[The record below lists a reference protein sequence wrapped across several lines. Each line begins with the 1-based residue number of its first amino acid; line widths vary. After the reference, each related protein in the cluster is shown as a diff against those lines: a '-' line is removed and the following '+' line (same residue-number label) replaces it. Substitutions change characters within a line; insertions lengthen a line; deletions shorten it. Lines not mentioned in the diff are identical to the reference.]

1 MKKILLITMML
12 GCMIST
18 FAQKR
23 IPDYPSVSTVDS
35 SALFLIWQSNANKK
49 ATLSTVEKSLGLK
62 DTITVAEIFT
72 SPVFTGTPIAPTA
85 ANGTNTNQVATTA
98 FVLANTGSNSTA
110 VPSSNFAEGIRAL
123 GGTTKAY
130 TFGINNPGVTSYT
143 MVDGTV
149 YFTKLYLDSAM
160 TIRSITVTETIQG
173 DYTADGYNGIGLYSY
188 NNGTLTLVA
197 SSTNN
202 GNLWKTSYYPVV
214 YNLSSP
220 YSATKGM
227 YAVGL
232 LYNSSAQVTA
242 PALIAGTSYSSS
254 HGFMTF
260 GITGKVYTT
269 LAGQSTLPAST
280 TDAACTSVFS
290 PVVVVLK

>member
-98 FVLANTGSNSTA
+98 FVLANTGSGSTT
-110 VPSSNFAEGIRAL
+110 PSSNFIEGIKAL
-123 GGTTKAY
+123 GGSVKGY
-130 TFGINNPGVTSYT
+130 TFGLNNPGVSSYT

-149 YFTKLYLDSAM
+149 YFAKIYLDNDT
-160 TIRSITVTETIQG
+160 TINSITVTETIQG
-173 DYTADGYNGIGLYSY
+173 DYTADAYNGIGLYTY
-188 NNGTLTLVA
+188 NEGTLTLVA
-197 SSTNN
+197 SSVNN
-202 GNLWKTSYYPVV
+202 GNIWKTSYYPVV
-214 YNLSSP
+214 YTLATP
-220 YSATKGM
+220 YAASKGM
-227 YAVGL
+227 YVVGL

-242 PALIAGTSYSSS
+242 PVLIAGSGYGFT

-269 LAGQSTLPAST
+269 LAGQTALPEST
-280 TDAACTSVFS
+280 TDAACTSVHT
-290 PVVVVLK
+290 PVVIVFK